1 MLWNKVTN
9 RGYSIPSPV
18 DFSWMFSVFCL
29 SYHHDPAGQEGT
41 MASWIFDV
49 AEANFQREVLER
61 SREVPVVV
69 DFWAEWC
76 PPCRMLGPLLENLV
90 QERKGEVLL
99 AKVNIDEAQNV
110 AAQFGINSIPTVIG
124 FKDGRAVV
132 DFMGFLPEHQLRE
145 FLDRLVPSE
154 ADRLAKQ
161 ARAQEQANPAEA
173 ETLYRQALK
182 ADYRH
187 ETALLGLVRLLIAQG
202 KDAEA
207 KDYLENAAFGEELA
221 EEADR
226 LKAILEVRSLAR
238 PFGSEADARRRLEA
252 DPKNPLALY
261 ELGCVVATAGDYNR
275 ALDLLLKAGERDQ
288 RLASAQVREAMVK
301 IFLIVGVRSPLA
313 DEYRDKLTAL
323 LY

>member
-1 MLWNKVTN
+1 MVNST
-9 RGYSIPSPV
+9 
-18 DFSWMFSVFCL
+18 
-29 SYHHDPAGQEGT
+29 
-41 MASWIFDV
+41 WISDV
-49 AEANFQREVLER
+49 AEADFQRAVIER
-61 SREVPVVV
+61 SRQVPVVV

-182 ADYRH
+182 ADYR
-187 ETALLGLVRLLIAQG
+187 
-202 KDAEA
+202 
-207 KDYLENAAFGEELA
+207 
-221 EEADR
+221 
-226 LKAILEVRSLAR
+226 
-238 PFGSEADARRRLEA
+238 
-252 DPKNPLALY
+252 
-261 ELGCVVATAGDYNR
+261 
-275 ALDLLLKAGERDQ
+275 
-288 RLASAQVREAMVK
+288 
-301 IFLIVGVRSPLA
+301 
-313 DEYRDKLTAL
+313 
-323 LY
+323 